1 MNRPKRRF
9 LSPAVVAESD
19 DDFKLLIEPIPAS
32 AVGQK
37 AWMSAIRSTQVGDK
51 NIGCQDTHA
60 SKRMSG
66 QTEEL
71 GVFSLLGALSL

>member
-1 MNRPKRRF
+1 MATETE
-9 LSPAVVAESD
+9 L
-19 DDFKLLIEPIPAS
+19 KLLIEPVPAS
-32 AVGQK
+32 AEGQK
-37 AWMSAIRSTQVGDK
+37 AWMSAIHSTRVGDK

-71 GVFSLLGALSL
+71 GVFSLLGMLSM